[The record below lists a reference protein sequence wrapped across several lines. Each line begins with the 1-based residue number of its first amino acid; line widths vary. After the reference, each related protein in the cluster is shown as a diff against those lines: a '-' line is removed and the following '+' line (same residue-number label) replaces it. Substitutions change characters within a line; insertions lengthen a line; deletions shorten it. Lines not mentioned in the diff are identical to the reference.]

1 MANPQLHL
9 RTGGITVAFRK
20 PHEIAMMTI
29 DSGANKA
36 SMPVRNMLVLGFLGG
51 AFIAIGY
58 LLDIRVIANLPH
70 EWGTFGT
77 FLGAAVFP
85 LGLILIL
92 LAGGELLTGNMT
104 AISMAS
110 LAKKVSLKKLL
121 KNWFWITLS
130 NFVGALFVAYFFG
143 HVVGLTESGA
153 YLDKTIAI
161 AGAKLDDGFWAA
173 FISGIGCNWLVGLAV
188 WLSYGASDITGKIL
202 AIWFP
207 IMGFVAIGF
216 QHVVANMF
224 VIPAAIFAGY
234 YSWAEYFANFVPVYL
249 GNAVGGSVFVALLYW
264 LSYKESIKKQKAQPE
279 YQISQAKDRKRAAR

>member
-1 MANPQLHL
+1 M
-9 RTGGITVAFRK
+9 AFRK
-20 PHEIAMMTI
+20 PQEIAQLAVDAGTY
-29 DSGANKA
+29 KA
-36 SMPVRNMLVLGFLGG
+36 SMPLKNMLVLGFLGG

-104 AISMAS
+104 AISIAS
-110 LAKKVSLKKLL
+110 LAKKVTVAKLL
-121 KNWFWITLS
+121 NNWFWITLS
-130 NFVGALFVAYFFG
+130 NFVGALFVAYIFG
-143 HVVGLTESGA
+143 HVVGLTETGP
-153 YLDKTIAI
+153 YLDKTVAV
-161 AGAKLDDGFWAA
+161 AGAKIDDSFWAA
-173 FISGIGCNWLVGLAV
+173 FFSGIGCNWLVGLAV
-188 WLSYGASDITGKIL
+188 WLSYGASDMTGKIL

-224 VIPAAIFAGY
+224 VIPAAIFAGH
-234 YSWAEYFANFVPVYL
+234 YSWSEYFANFVPVYL
-249 GNAVGGSVFVALLYW
+249 GNAVGGGVFVALMYW
-264 LSYKESIKKQKAQPE
+264 ISYKAHLQRQAAQPE
-279 YQISQAKDRKRAAR
+279 NQISQASSRERAARRIK